1 MGNGLRREVL
11 NNQLECEGLLEFH
24 DLSEFLEPCSICAW
38 EVLGCDPRDFS
49 SDFPFEVVNLGIYKS
64 FLLEMV
70 FGCEF
75 MVLFVLLLLL
85 DHALLLEVE
94 EFLKVVWRELA
105 TDPHLLFLTNLL
117 KAVKQKLEVLCQ
129 NLRLSLRYIRLF
141 GREGIL

>member
-24 DLSEFLEPCSICAW
+24 DLSEFLELSSVCAR
-38 EVLGCDPRDFS
+38 EVLGCDPGDLS

-85 DHALLLEVE
+85 DHALLLVVE
-94 EFLKVVWRELA
+94 ESLKLDWRELA
-105 TDPHLLFLTNLL
+105 ADLHLLFLTNCL
-117 KAVKQKLEVLCQ
+117 KAVKQKLKVLCQ
-129 NLRLSLRYIRLF
+129 NLCLSLRHLR
-141 GREGIL
+141 